1 MYFLLSLFMLSKH
14 SLHPKH
20 SSQRGPNSPGP
31 GNYEATSAVPGASVS
46 PLLWFCLLSGACLQ
60 SIIGS
65 QCVCP
70 PQSHSGSAEGTWVHH
85 LSGDV
90 PFAVPR
96 SPVPCSWFPDNV
108 SPCLSFHQAMGDGA
122 GGGGE
127 GANEIN

>member
-31 GNYEATSAVPGASVS
+31 GDYEATSAVPGASVS

-70 PQSHSGSAEGTWVHH
+70 LQTHSGSAEGTWPTVYQGMCH
-85 LSGDV
+85 LLSQGLQCLAPGFLTTSLLV
-90 PFAVPR
+90 YPFTRQWGVER
-96 SPVPCSWFPDNV
+96 
-108 SPCLSFHQAMGDGA
+108 GA
-122 GGGGE
+122 E
-127 GANEIN
+127 GKEQIK